1 MTEAKFSHLNKA
13 YSDVHE
19 AGGHDR
25 PVSPEGIQIAETKIQ
40 AYMDFFRRQFPN
52 TSIIPKQHFLE
63 NYVTAWLETWGFW
76 MTLHGKQGGQQI
88 HAVNNR
94 MRSTAW
100 GIRTDSDRLRN
111 LMTQHLLLVTPDL
124 SVPMPS
130 RKH

>member
-1 MTEAKFSHLNKA
+1 MIAAKFSHLNKA

-25 PVSPEGIQIAETKIQ
+25 PVSPEDIQIAETKIQ
-40 AYMDFFRRQFPN
+40 AYMDFFRCQFPN

-63 NYVTAWLETWGFW
+63 KHVTARMENWGFG
-76 MTLHGKQGGQQI
+76 MALHGEQGGEQM
-88 HAVNNR
+88 HAVINR